1 MSSIFPASS
10 LIIPGSADVLCW
22 GCRGRWG
29 CSLTWVSVVVPATLL
44 SRLFWLRH
52 RYPQRQDKISD
63 GVGGNTSCCW
73 LSQCSYS
80 AVNVKS
86 FKDPLVV
93 VIWPQ
98 ADYLNNLLS
107 FALVTS
113 HEEWDLSEERS
124 RHPLDHPISLICEMR
139 SSMAALF
146 WGLVGV
152 LPHPKLVVVPVNFG
166 GACIIPANTS
176 VCRIKTSWRSVG
188 SLSHGQSLPRRFPG
202 HVLDC
207 ILAWKWWRSYV

>member
-1 MSSIFPASS
+1 MCPISLLPSIFPFLSIIGVPTSIFPASS
-10 LIIPGSADVLCW
+10 LIIPGSADVLCR

-29 CSLTWVSVVVPATLL
+29 CSLTWVSVVVPAILL

-52 RYPQRQDKISD
+52 RHPRRQDKISD

-86 FKDPLVV
+86 LKDPLVV

-113 HEEWDLSEERS
+113 HEEWDLSKREVAIRWTILS
-124 RHPLDHPISLICEMR
+124 PWSAKCGLRWQRYSGVW
-139 SSMAALF
+139 
-146 WGLVGV
+146 WG
-152 LPHPKLVVVPVNFG
+152 F
-166 GACIIPANTS
+166 
-176 VCRIKTSWRSVG
+176 CRIQNLLWY
-188 SLSHGQSLPRRFPG
+188 LSILAELASFRLTRRFA
-202 HVLDC
+202 V
-207 ILAWKWWRSYV
+207 